1 MNISTYRDRK
11 NMSDPTRQRCT
22 GEDRAVKVHLVC
34 AERSK
39 EWSGPSFHT
48 NGFLVVT
55 VQVDALV
62 HYARNQKPTNFPS
75 FPPRSHAMPGWDV
88 MLPSASE
95 AYFGKRR
102 HDAYS

>member
-1 MNISTYRDRK
+1 
-11 NMSDPTRQRCT
+11 MSDPICQRCT
-22 GEDRAVKVHLVC
+22 GEDRAVQVQLVR

-39 EWSGPSFHT
+39 EWSVPSFHP

-62 HYARNQKPTNFPS
+62 HYARKQKPTNFPS
-75 FPPRSHAMPGWDV
+75 SPPRSHAMPGWDV

-95 AYFGKRR
+95 AYFGKRW
-102 HDAYS
+102 HDAYL